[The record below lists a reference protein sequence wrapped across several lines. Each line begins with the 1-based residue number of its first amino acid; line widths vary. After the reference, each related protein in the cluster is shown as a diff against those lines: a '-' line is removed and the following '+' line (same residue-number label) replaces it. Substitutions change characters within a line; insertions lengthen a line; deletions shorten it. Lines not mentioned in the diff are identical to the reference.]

1 MKTNAMK
8 KLLFIASLFC
18 IYQTKAQITFP
29 AAGATWHYIIYNQN
43 QTLQYTHDSLFM
55 GKTTKVI
62 ENPYCFYNCGGTQQ
76 QSKTLIYTSN
86 DSVFFH
92 NPYTKNQWE
101 LLYSFNTPVGQ
112 SWRVLLKDSVLA
124 FPPIPIT
131 DTITFTVDS
140 SKVVTINS
148 MSLKKLCVTYTVKT
162 SQGNTIMGFNNQ
174 TTIYDRIGA
183 SVYLLPF
190 HSSVMAT
197 DCYDP
202 YLICYND
209 NTLGL
214 YKADTT
220 SCNYIP
226 SGITSYNKK
235 KSTQNIYPNPAQNKI
250 TIDANDVVDVK
261 LFDVLGKQIFT
272 TKDNQLDVSNFTNGV
287 YFIQVQTNTST
298 TTQKI
303 MVQH

>member
-1 MKTNAMK
+1 MKTYVMK
-8 KLLFIASLFC
+8 KLLFIISLFC
-18 IYQTKAQITFP
+18 INQTKAQITF
-29 AAGATWHYIIYNQN
+29 AAPGATWHYIIYNQN

-62 ENPYCFYNCGGTQQ
+62 ENPYCFYNGGPQQ

-92 NPYTKNQWE
+92 NAYTKNQWE
-101 LLYSFNTPVGQ
+101 LLYSFGTPVGQ

-124 FPPIPIT
+124 FPPIPII

-140 SKVVTINS
+140 SKTVTINS
-148 MSLKKLCVTYTVKT
+148 LPLKKLCVTFKVKT

-183 SVYLLPF
+183 SLYLLPF
-190 HSSVMAT
+190 HSNIMAT
-197 DCYDP
+197 DGSDP
-202 YLICYND
+202 YLLCYTD

-214 YKADTT
+214 YHADTT

-226 SGITSYNKK
+226 SGIKTF
-235 KSTQNIYPNPAQNKI
+235 STHNATLHIYPNPANNKI
-250 TIDANDVVDVK
+250 TIDAVEVVEVK
-261 LFDVLGKQIFT
+261 LFDVVGKQIFT
-272 TKDNQLDVSNFTNGV
+272 TKQNQIDVSNFNDGV
-287 YFIQVQTNTST
+287 YFIQVQTKQNTT
-298 TTQKI
+298 AQKI
-303 MVQH
+303 IVQH